1 MVKYTVW
8 LTKIQGERREMSMDE
23 AWMRE
28 SEEMGKKNQRA
39 STTCSE

>member
-8 LTKIQGERREMSMDE
+8 LTKIQGERRETSTDE
-23 AWMRE
+23 ALMRE
-28 SEEMGKKNQRA
+28 GKEMGKKNQRA